1 MTAAPRA
8 STANAGPSAWK
19 NALLVILSALLL
31 AALAFLYL
39 KTEAID
45 LREKNEILALLR
57 ELKEI
62 DSRWDVDVLRA
73 RSELV
78 PQSRAPLERAQIAE
92 DLRRG

>member
-1 MTAAPRA
+1 MMASPRA
-8 STANAGPSAWK
+8 QNSPAGPSAWK
-19 NALLVILSALLL
+19 NALLVVPSALLI

-45 LREKNEILALLR
+45 LREKNEILTLLR

-73 RSELV
+73 RSEASHYREADS
-78 PQSRAPLERAQIAE
+78 PHA
-92 DLRRG
+92 RRNG